1 MAMLAVGIGAAVGA
15 LIGGTVLVVGGTIAA
30 IQKLANNHTE
40 EMIRII
46 NLREETIQRLKN
58 QKEKDLHRHK
68 EFQKVFQLFQL
79 EVEQAKRLITEA
91 EYKDENGKT
100 IKGYDGEYTSI
111 SNLYFQLRNNKP
123 LKSLSLDTL

>member
-1 MAMLAVGIGAAVGA
+1 
-15 LIGGTVLVVGGTIAA
+15 
-30 IQKLANNHTE
+30 
-40 EMIRII
+40 MIRII